1 MSRLNSR
8 AAIKLTEEE
17 RKYLEKIKR
26 SSKEE
31 VRKVRRAEIILLSA
45 SGNSDYKIKKIVKAH
60 RATVKNCLDKC
71 VKMGIEAALKDL
83 PRQGA
88 PKDISDLDRTWI
100 INEACKSPLE
110 LDYPY
115 TLWTYNLLTEHIR
128 KEAAKKEKT
137 RLYQI
142 AKSTIWCILNSAE
155 IKPHRIKYYLERRDE
170 EFEKKMTDLLYI
182 YKEIELRNERVEK
195 GEKESRDKITISYD
209 EKPGIQAIGN
219 AAKDLMPVLGKHKT
233 ISRDAEYKRYGTISL
248 LAGMNLHTGRVT
260 HHISGTH
267 KSSDFIKFLE
277 KVDKEYSNVKKIRI
291 ILDNHSAHVSKETQA
306 YLSGKPNRFEF
317 VFTPKHGS
325 WLNLIESF
333 FSKMAKSVL
342 REIRVNSIDDL
353 ITRIEK
359 YFSMINKNPVV
370 YRWKYKMNTI

>member
-8 AAIKLTEEE
+8 VAVKLTEEE
-17 RKYLEKIKR
+17 KKYLEKIKR

-31 VRKVRRAEIILLSA
+31 IRKVRRAEIILLSA
-45 SGNSDYKIKKIVKAH
+45 SGYSDYKIKKMLKIH

-71 VKMGIEAALKDL
+71 VTIGVESALKDL
-83 PRQGA
+83 PREGA
-88 PKDISDLDRTWI
+88 PQEIPDEDRTLI

-115 TLWTYNLLTEHIR
+115 TLWTYSLLTEHI
-128 KEAAKKEKT
+128 KKQAAIEGKA
-137 RLYQI
+137 RLTKI
-142 AKSTIWCILNSAE
+142 AKSTIWRILNAAE
-155 IKPHRIKYYLERRDE
+155 IKPHRIKYYLEKRDE
-170 EFEKKMTDLLYI
+170 EFEKKMMDLLFI
-182 YKEIELRNERVEK
+182 YKEIELTNEKLRK
-195 GEKESRDKITISYD
+195 GEEKQIDKITISYD

-219 AAKDLMPVLGKHKT
+219 VAKDLMPVAHRHKT
-233 ISRDAEYKRYGTISL
+233 VSRDAEYKRYGTISL
-248 LAGMNLHTGRVT
+248 LAGMNLHTGKVT
-260 HHISGTH
+260 HHISATH
-267 KSSDFIKFLE
+267 KSSDFIDFLE
-277 KVDKEYSNVKKIRI
+277 KVDKEYSDIEKIRI

-306 YLSGKPNRFEF
+306 YLSEKANRFDF

-333 FSKMAKSVL
+333 FSKMAKTVL

-359 YFSMINKNPVV
+359 YFSMVNKNPVI
-370 YRWKYKMNTI
+370 YRWKYKMDTI